1 MADYGTIKVN
11 KVTYK
16 NGSDSD
22 TDFNFK
28 TDVVSSSDVALKA
41 AKAGDTFTGDILIDN
56 QKELRLGE
64 PDGAG
69 TNYVGFEAPD
79 TIASNVVWKLPNAD
93 GSASQFLKTDGSGN
107 LSWASDT
114 STDSTK
120 MPLAGGTFTGNV
132 NAGVDDTGVDVKFFG
147 ATAGAYLLWD
157 ESADSLLTGGGA
169 TIDIVKDKLKIGGT
183 AVTTTA
189 AELNQLDNKTAV
201 NTADAQTVTGEKSF
215 DDVKY
220 SRGTIN
226 AIGTTGTFTIPL
238 DSGNNH
244 SITLSGGSTL
254 TFSNLDADAVGQSG
268 TVYCTNN
275 GAHSHGFAGHCKFV
289 KGLTI
294 PAVANKDFI
303 VTYFVPTASTVV
315 VDIIN
320 LDDT

>member
-16 NGSDSD
+16 NGSDAD

-28 TDVVSSSDVALKA
+28 TDIVATSDLNLKA

-79 TIASNVVWKLPNAD
+79 TIASNVIWKLPNAD

-157 ESADSLLTGGGA
+157 ESADSLVTGGGA

-201 NTADAQTVTGEKSF
+201 NTADTQTLTGEKSF
-215 DDVKY
+215 YDVKY

-275 GAHSHGFAGHCKFV
+275 GAHTHSFAGHCKFV

>member
-11 KVTYK
+11 RVTYK
-16 NGSDSD
+16 NGSDAD
-22 TDFNFK
+22 THFDFK
-28 TDVVSSSDVALKA
+28 DDIVGTSTDN
-41 AKAGDTFTGDILIDN
+41 TFTANITIDN

-147 ATAGAYLLWD
+147 ATAGAYVLWD

-201 NTADAQTVTGEKSF
+201 NTADTQTLTGEKSF

-226 AIGTTGTFTIPL
+226 AIGVTGTFTIPL

-275 GAHSHGFAGHCKFV
+275 GTHSHSFAGHCKYV